1 MKLFALV
8 FSLLAFSAAH
18 ASSKVLV
25 YEVAESYWKQN
36 PDASFSVNKV
46 KDNAF
51 VNFTTET
58 IEHDPHR
65 VIRNETKVAVPG
77 LSIRDGKTIQ
87 LDHEG
92 ALVDCANVET
102 RGISV
107 FRWNKVIE
115 TGCTV
120 KVETVRKVFNDNGYT
135 RKMRVHQVFIVV
147 K

>member
-36 PDASFSVNKV
+36 PDASFSVNKM
-46 KDNAF
+46 KSDSF
-51 VNFTTET
+51 ISFTTET
-58 IEHDPHR
+58 IENDPHR
-65 VIRNETKVAVPG
+65 VIKNETKVAVPG
-77 LSIRDGKTIQ
+77 LSIRDGQTIQ
-87 LDHEG
+87 FEHEG
-92 ALVDCANVET
+92 SLVDCATVQT
-102 RGISV
+102 RGVSV
-107 FRWNKVIE
+107 FRWNKVTE

-120 KVETVRKVFNDNGYT
+120 KLETVRKVFNDNGYT
-135 RKMRVHQVFIVV
+135 RKMRVHQVFIVI

>member
-36 PDASFSVNKV
+36 PDASFSVNKM
-46 KDNAF
+46 KSDAF
-51 VNFTTET
+51 ITFTTET
-58 IEHDPHR
+58 IEQDPHR
-65 VIRNETKVAVPG
+65 VIKNETKVAVPA
-77 LSIRDGKTIQ
+77 LSIRDGQTIQ
-87 LDHEG
+87 LEQEG
-92 ALVDCANVET
+92 SLVDCATVQT
-102 RGISV
+102 RGVSV
-107 FRWNKVIE
+107 FRWNKVTE